1 MKEESKLNS
10 FQTYPE
16 KGWKVGSSSNTQSY
30 PYGNSTGQTGL
41 TTSSSSNYGVIE
53 KKVYP
58 SFSQSLQKNF
68 GSSKYAKMQSNLSY
82 LKVLAILLVTMTH
95 TMRDLY
101 QTDSPLV
108 GLTQINGFSNNVNPW
123 IFMFLQVLSI
133 ACVNIFVCVSCYL
146 ENKSLK
152 VKFFKFIKLYLI
164 IVLVLCVTQSIEWII
179 AACINDPRW
188 APATAASWQSWLKC
202 FIWFYYEDPW
212 YFTAYFAFLLM
223 VPFVNVLFSKLSLNG
238 KNVAFGIV
246 IFIFIVWKGLY
257 LAFSNAWGFTGSTSG
272 TQNSPLFAVT
282 ISGITDSILG
292 RGYNFLNFFVI
303 YVIVQWLIAHDF
315 FRRFKYGW
323 MPLYL
328 FAFALMYILSVWVPG
343 GNINAFMYS
352 NPLVILMSICL
363 LGAFLN
369 LKCKNRKWI
378 NYLSTLTMYVFVCH
392 WNQLGQ
398 VFIYQYF
405 EPALNHVFWGSDNV
419 QWTAA
424 TGPLGTYTGSASF
437 MGWFTASQ
445 DMWVLCWLLWWVIL
459 SVVMY
464 TIAMIVDA
472 LFKFFTAI
480 PAWQKMIDWMKTVTK
495 LDKFENIIEI
505 TREKKEE
512 KAALAATATSGVIE
526 KPLNDKGNSNVN
538 NMSSIPANNSVT
550 TTLPV
555 QKPVYSSSD
564 SIDKVIEEKMRKKKK

>member
-16 KGWKVGSSSNTQSY
+16 RGWKVGSSSNTQSY

-68 GSSKYAKMQSNLSY
+68 SSSKYAKMQSNLSY

-95 TMRDLY
+95 TMRTLY
-101 QTDSPLV
+101 Q
-108 GLTQINGFSNNVNPW
+108 SNSSLIDLAANNPVNPW

-164 IVLVLCVTQSIEWII
+164 IVLVLCVTQSMQWII
-179 AACINDPRW
+179 ATCIPIRDFNGTPVWYPPDM
-188 APATAASWQSWLKC
+188 TSWKSWLKC
-202 FIWFYYEDPW
+202 FFWFYYEDPW

-257 LAFSNAWGFTGSTSG
+257 LAFSNAQGLTTGTSA
-272 TQNSPLFAVT
+272 TANNPLFGFLLGT
-282 ISGITDSILG
+282 TGDTITDSILG

-328 FAFALMYILSVWVPG
+328 FAFALMYLLTVWIPG
-343 GNINAFMYS
+343 GNLNAFMYS

-392 WNQLGQ
+392 WNPLGKVFLYNYFGNALNG
-398 VFIYQYF
+398 VFIGSN
-405 EPALNHVFWGSDNV
+405 LN
-419 QWTAA
+419 
-424 TGPLGTYTGSASF
+424 F
-437 MGWFTASQ
+437 MGWFTVSQ
-445 DMWVLCWLLWWVIL
+445 NMWVLCWLLWWVIL

-512 KAALAATATSGVIE
+512 KAALAAATSGVIE
-526 KPLNDKGNSNVN
+526 KPLNDKGNSSVN

>member
-16 KGWKVGSSSNTQSY
+16 RGWKVGSSSNTQSY

-68 GSSKYAKMQSNLSY
+68 SSSKYAKMQSNLSY

-95 TMRDLY
+95 TMRTLY
-101 QTDSPLV
+101 QTNSSLI
-108 GLTQINGFSNNVNPW
+108 GLAANNPVNPW

-133 ACVNIFVCVSCYL
+133 VCVNIFVCVSCYL

-164 IVLVLCVTQSIEWII
+164 IVLVLCVSQSIEWII
-179 AACINDPRW
+179 AACLGQGPWVQAN
-188 APATAASWQSWLKC
+188 ATSWQSWLKC

-238 KNVAFGIV
+238 KNVAFGVV

-257 LAFSNAWGFTGSTSG
+257 LAFSNAWGFTGGTSG
-272 TQNSPLFAVT
+272 TANNPLFGYALDNPT
-282 ISGITDSILG
+282 DGTITDSILG

-328 FAFALMYILSVWVPG
+328 FAFVLMYLLTIWIPG

-392 WNQLGQ
+392 WNPLGK
-398 VFIYQYF
+398 VFLQKIFQ
-405 EPALNHVFWGSDNV
+405 PALNGVFTGSDLN
-419 QWTAA
+419 
-424 TGPLGTYTGSASF
+424 F
-437 MGWFTASQ
+437 MGWFQVSQ

-464 TIAMIVDA
+464 IIAMIVDA

-480 PAWQKMIDWMKTVTK
+480 PAWQKMVDWMKTVTK

-512 KAALAATATSGVIE
+512 KAALAAAATSGVIE
-526 KPLNDKGNSNVN
+526 KPLNDKGNSSVN
-538 NMSSIPANNSVT
+538 NMSSIPANNGVT